1 MLNSAVALLIGIS
14 IGLIAGIIPGI
25 HINLFIPLFSLMIN
39 GILDFTTMDVAILI
53 ISAVT
58 TSIFF
63 EFLRSTFI
71 GIPNEITSLS
81 VLPAHR
87 LTLKGYGL
95 KAVKLCI
102 YGALFSI
109 LIASLLSPIFIKLT
123 PIIYYNARGLI
134 PIFLFL
140 ISVHLILKENG
151 INKKLIAIM
160 IFLLS
165 GIVGYVTLNLIKINE
180 PLFPLLTGFF
190 GISSIITN
198 LKEGVRIKGQK
209 KKFRIGIKRERVL
222 NIVTTGS
229 ISSILLGFLPTVS
242 PSQISIIADEIV
254 KKENSEEYL
263 LSVSSI
269 TSSYIIASLITFFT
283 INKARIGA
291 LTVLKGVLNADIKNL
306 FILLFVCILTSIFSF
321 LLVSKLASFIAK
333 VINKIDYKKL
343 STFVLALVIFLVIMV
358 SSYIGLLL
366 LFISTMI
373 GYITIKSKIKRVN
386 CMGCLI
392 IPTMFFYLS

>member
-1 MLNSAVALLIGIS
+1 MLNSIIAILIGIS

-39 GILDFTTMDVAILI
+39 GILDFTTMDIAILI
-53 ISAVT
+53 VSAVT

-123 PIIYYNARGLI
+123 PIIYYNAKGLI

-151 INKKLIAIM
+151 INKKLIAIL
-160 IFLLS
+160 IFLSS
-165 GIVGYVTLNLIKINE
+165 GIIGYVALNLIKINE

-190 GISSIITN
+190 GISSMITN
-198 LKEGVRIKGQK
+198 LKEGVKIKEQK
-209 KKFRIGIKRERVL
+209 KKFRIGIKKERVL
-222 NIVTTGS
+222 NIVTTSS

-263 LSVSSI
+263 LSISSI

-291 LTVLKGVLNADIKNL
+291 LTVLKGALSADIKSF
-306 FILLFVCILTSIFSF
+306 FILLLVCILTSIFSF

-333 VINKIDYKKL
+333 AINKIDYKKL
-343 STFVLALVIFLVIMV
+343 STFVLALVILLVVVI
-358 SSYIGLLL
+358 SSHIGLLL
-366 LFISTMI
+366 LFTSTII
-373 GYITIKSKIKRVN
+373 GYVTIKSKIKRVN